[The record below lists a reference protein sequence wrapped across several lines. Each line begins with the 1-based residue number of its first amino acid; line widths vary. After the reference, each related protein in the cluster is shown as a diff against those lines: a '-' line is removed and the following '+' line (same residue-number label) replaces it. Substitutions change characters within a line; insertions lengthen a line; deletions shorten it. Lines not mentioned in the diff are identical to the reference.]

1 LLAPG
6 RHSAARDFSDE
17 YRKDENM
24 NSNSLRG
31 LLVVGFAFLAG
42 CAGSPSDGTQGGNAA
57 LSADGTA
64 SPAATAAGAAPR
76 ADSLP
81 KTGGDSAW
89 LMCRSSR
96 VAVNVFEHRAQNG
109 MDRSTDYVLL
119 FGGFVLT
126 GTVVNDAEAVSLNG
140 PGASFTGTLSID
152 FTTNKSA
159 KLGGTL
165 TLDGE
170 AFSAAQ
176 DLACVEMGQ

>member
-1 LLAPG
+1 
-6 RHSAARDFSDE
+6 
-17 YRKDENM
+17 
-24 NSNSLRG
+24 
-31 LLVVGFAFLAG
+31 
-42 CAGSPSDGTQGGNAA
+42 
-57 LSADGTA
+57 
-64 SPAATAAGAAPR
+64 
-76 ADSLP
+76 
-81 KTGGDSAW
+81 
-89 LMCRSSR
+89 MCSSSR
-96 VAVNVFEHRAQNG
+96 IAVNVFEHRAQNG
-109 MDRSTDYVLL
+109 MDRNTDYVLL

-159 KLGGTL
+159 RLGGTL